1 MPYIF
6 LNNISNFNLLMKK
19 KVIDVVIKISD
30 IAQLNNY
37 LAPTYNKIVG
47 K

>member
-1 MPYIF
+1 
-6 LNNISNFNLLMKK
+6 MKK

-37 LAPTYNKIVG
+37 LAPTNNKIVG